1 MAPSTISIHPSDL
14 MSAGFPDRAILCNAP
29 RTSKLRNAT
38 TAECQTSEGHTVEVS
53 FWLVDPPGVSY
64 LSVHCPGHGEDDF
77 SGEPVVG
84 LDEGRPMMVRM
95 PDAKLSF
102 ANFARSL
109 VAGAMTSLKI
119 GMDILV
125 EEKVQID
132 SLLGHGG
139 YFKTPGVGQKILAA
153 ALKTPISVMETAG
166 EGGPWGMA
174 LLAAYRINRKEG
186 QTLEA
191 YLNENVF
198 ASANAVSIA
207 PDAEDAAGFNAYTAR
222 FVQALEAERAAVAS
236 MK

>member
-1 MAPSTISIHPSDL
+1 
-14 MSAGFPDRAILCNAP
+14 
-29 RTSKLRNAT
+29 
-38 TAECQTSEGHTVEVS
+38 
-53 FWLVDPPGVSY
+53 
-64 LSVHCPGHGEDDF
+64 
-77 SGEPVVG
+77 
-84 LDEGRPMMVRM
+84 MMVRM
-95 PDAKLSF
+95 PDAKLTF

-125 EEKVQID
+125 EENVQID

-174 LLAAYRINRKEG
+174 LLAAFRANGKGE
-186 QTLEA
+186 TLEA
-191 YLNENVF
+191 YLNEKVF
-198 ASANAVSIA
+198 AGAAGSTIA
-207 PDAEDAAGFNAYTAR
+207 PDAEDAAGLDAYTAK
-222 FVQALEAERAAVAS
+222 FQQALSAEASAVAE